1 MASILEGAVF
11 MVSRY
16 SEEELRGLEPL
27 RTVNT
32 NEVIQ
37 ERLLQYIKR
46 QGLVAGDRL
55 PSQQALAERFEV
67 SLVALREALRSLE
80 ALGILE
86 VKVGAGWFVKAFSFD
101 AIAKGLFHT
110 MEFNEDT
117 LRDLHEIRMYLECSF
132 VVHATRTLSPEDIDE
147 LEELG
152 DEMIARASAGKSWHE
167 LDHCFHQ
174 KLYSAIR
181 NQVFNKLMEVFWA
194 LYSYIGAEIAPEESL
209 TEALKHRPIVE
220 AIRAGDEE
228 RAAEMLRESLQ
239 GSRKRLSFVFK
250 NLTMNPE

>member
-1 MASILEGAVF
+1 

-16 SEEELRGLEPL
+16 SDEELKGIEPL
-27 RTVNT
+27 QTVKT

-55 PSQQALAERFEV
+55 PSQQALSERFDV

-86 VKVGAGWFVKAFSFD
+86 VRVGAGWFVKPFSFD

-110 MEFNEDT
+110 TEFNEGT
-117 LRDLHEIRMYLECSF
+117 LRDLHEIRICLECSF
-132 VVHATRTLSPEDIDE
+132 VIHATRTLSPKDMDE
-147 LEELG
+147 LVDLV
-152 DEMIARASAGKSWHE
+152 DEMIARAKSGESWHE

-194 LYSYIGAEIAPEESL
+194 LYGYLGAEIAPEESL
-209 TEALKHRPIVE
+209 TEALKHRPIVD
-220 AIRAGDEE
+220 AIRDRDEE

-250 NLTMNPE
+250 NLPATPEQESA